1 MEIENGVY
9 EITKMIAESK
19 EDNRITED
27 RTREIL
33 KEIEEKY
40 TTEELKH
47 IWIQLGFSRYQKR
60 FFKEVK

>member
-19 EDNRITED
+19 EDTRITED
-27 RTREIL
+27 RMREIL

-47 IWIQLGFSRYQKR
+47 IWIQLGFPHYQKQ
-60 FFKEVK
+60 FYKEVK